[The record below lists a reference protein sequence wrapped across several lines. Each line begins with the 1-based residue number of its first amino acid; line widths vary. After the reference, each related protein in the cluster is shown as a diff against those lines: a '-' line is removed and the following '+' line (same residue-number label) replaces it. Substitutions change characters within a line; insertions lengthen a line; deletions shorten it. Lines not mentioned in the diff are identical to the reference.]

1 MPAIVLFSRL
11 LEGRLAPLGFGPDS
25 NDAASG
31 IEQSEMSA
39 SPSRTDRKLRVALF
53 SGNYNYV
60 MDGPVRALNTL
71 VAYLEREGHE
81 ALVFAPTNDKPA
93 FRHEG
98 TLISIPSMAL
108 PGKRSEYRLGLG
120 LHGKARRALDDFR
133 PDIVHIAAPDLTGF
147 GALNYARKAG
157 VPAVA
162 SFHTRFDTYPRYY
175 NMRWLETYLTRYMR
189 YFYSR
194 CEHVYAPSQSMA
206 DELKRDGVGKDI
218 RLWTR
223 GVDSALFNPS
233 RRDPDWRAA
242 NGFGE
247 DDVVAAFVGRLV
259 LEKGIDIF
267 VDAFQRAKA
276 SAPYLKA
283 LIVGDGPERE
293 NFSRLLPEG
302 VFAGYQQGEDLAR
315 AYASADIFFNP
326 SITETFG
333 NVTLEAMA
341 SGLPSVGAAAAGS
354 KSLIEDGATGYLA
367 DPNPEGFAA
376 KLALLASDE
385 ALRRRFGRTAR
396 DWSLRFAWDA
406 VLAEL
411 VGHYYEALDEFQPA
425 RREARAAAAS
435 RRRAA

>member
-1 MPAIVLFSRL
+1 
-11 LEGRLAPLGFGPDS
+11 
-25 NDAASG
+25 
-31 IEQSEMSA
+31 MSA
-39 SPSRTDRKLRVALF
+39 SLSRTDRKLRVAIF

-81 ALVFAPTNDKPA
+81 ALVFAPTNDRPA
-93 FRHEG
+93 FQHEG
-98 TLISIPSMAL
+98 TLISIPSVAL

-120 LHGKARRALDDFR
+120 LHGKAKRALDSFR

-147 GALNYARKAG
+147 GALNYAREAG
-157 VPAVA
+157 LPAVA

-175 NMRWLETYLTRYMR
+175 NMRWLEKYLTRYMR
-189 YFYSR
+189 HFYSR

-206 DELKRDGVGKDI
+206 DELKRDGIGKDI

-223 GVDSALFNPS
+223 GVDSALFNPA
-233 RRDPDWRAA
+233 RRDPAWRAA
-242 NGFGE
+242 NGFAE

-267 VDAFQRAKA
+267 VDAFKRAKT
-276 SAPYLKA
+276 SAPHLKA
-283 LIVGDGPERE
+283 LIVGDGPERD
-293 NFSRLLPEG
+293 NFARLLPEG
-302 VFAGYQQGEDLAR
+302 VFAGYLQGEDLAR

-341 SGLPSVGAAAAGS
+341 SGLPSIGAAAAGS
-354 KSLIEDGATGYLA
+354 KSLIEDGVTGYLA
-367 DPNPEGFAA
+367 EPNAAGFAEQ
-376 KLALLASDE
+376 LAALAGD
-385 ALRRRFGRTAR
+385 AGLRQRFGRAAR
-396 DWSLRFAWDA
+396 EKSARFSWDA

-411 VGHYYEALDEFQPA
+411 VGHYYEALDEFRPA
-425 RREARAAAAS
+425 RRQAQAAAAA
-435 RRRAA
+435 RRHAA